1 MNLPK
6 MPFALIHSL
15 FLDIDEGTITLNLQ
29 SYKTYTVLAEAESLL
44 RLMIF
49 TSKGFSYLAL
59 NMQND
64 YSNHCTTFSE
74 IIEKIEIKKKKKWQ
88 KYISRLIMAVYSS
101 RWRLFYLMRQF
112 HLHVYMSSLMQ
123 RLIGFK

>member
-29 SYKTYTVLAEAESLL
+29 SYKTYTALAEAESLL

-74 IIEKIEIKKKKKWQ
+74 IIEKIEIKKKKKMAKIHIAPDYGCLFKQ
-88 KYISRLIMAVYSS
+88 MEAVLSDETISSACIYVLLDAEIN
-101 RWRLFYLMRQF
+101 WL
-112 HLHVYMSSLMQ
+112 
-123 RLIGFK
+123 

>member
-15 FLDIDEGTITLNLQ
+15 FLDIDEGIITLNLQ
-29 SYKTYTVLAEAESLL
+29 SYETYTALAEAESLL

-64 YSNHCTTFSE
+64 YSNCTTFSE